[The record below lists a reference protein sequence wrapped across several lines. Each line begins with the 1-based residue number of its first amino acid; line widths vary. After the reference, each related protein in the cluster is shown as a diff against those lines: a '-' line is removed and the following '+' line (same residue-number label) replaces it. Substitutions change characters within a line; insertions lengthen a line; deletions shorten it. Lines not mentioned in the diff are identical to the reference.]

1 MAGRTEFKD
10 SLVLIT
16 GAASGIGKL
25 MGHAVLLR
33 GAKLIIWDRDAEAM
47 EATAAEYSVMGTVV
61 LQRVDITD
69 NLAVKE
75 AYAALKADHGPVDIL
90 INNAGVVTGNK
101 LFQELGPDEID
112 RTMAVNAVAPMH
124 VARVVLPDMVA
135 RNQGHLCIIASAA
148 ALIGNPRMAVYAASK
163 WAAMGWSES
172 LRIEMK
178 EQGLDIGVTTVA
190 PYYISTGM
198 FAGVRSPLVP
208 ILKPERVVRRII
220 RGIERRRSI
229 VSMPWPVG
237 FVRLMQAVLPQT
249 IFDMVVGRWMGI
261 YRTMDHFTG
270 RVKPEQ

>member
-1 MAGRTEFKD
+1 MAHTNFKD
-10 SLVLIT
+10 RNVLIT
-16 GAASGIGKL
+16 GGASGIGKL
-25 MGHAVLLR
+25 MGREVLQR

-47 EATAAEYSVMGTVV
+47 EATAAELAALGPVV
-61 LQRVDITD
+61 RQRVDVTERA
-69 NLAVKE
+69 AVQA
-75 AYAALKADHGPVDIL
+75 AYNELKTQHGPVDIL
-90 INNAGVVTGNK
+90 INSAGIVTGNK
-101 LFQELGPDEID
+101 FFQDIGSDEID

-148 ALIGNPRMAVYAASK
+148 SLIGNPRMAVYAASK

-178 EQGLDIGVTTVA
+178 EQRLDIGVTTVA

-208 ILKPERVVRRII
+208 ILKPDKVVRRII

-237 FVRLMQAVLPQT
+237 FVRLMQAVLPQA
-249 IFDMVVGRWMGI
+249 IFDLVVGRWMGI
-261 YRTMDHFTG
+261 YHTMDRFTG
-270 RVKPEQ
+270 RAKP